1 MSYASTNIGL
11 SLAKMIMIRSFTVL
25 RIKDGENI
33 TPSIDM
39 KLESIESS
47 GIYSLRLTLIN
58 IDKTRLNGWIN
69 REIYLDLLL
78 AGSGSMVARLMG
90 LWQPQLD
97 CM

>member
-1 MSYASTNIGL
+1 MSFASTNIGL

-78 AGSGSMVARLMG
+78 AGSGSTVALLMG